1 MWAWPG
7 YYFFYWRHKILDALQ
22 NLMNDVTLD
31 GQFQTD
37 DAFTNVSYNGNYKN
51 FKLPVSLSSE
61 GKMLQNGAYRKK
73 KLAFFVESIWRVCL
87 SLRFKILVNR
97 SGQTLRR
104 SWPVELAWVYVCDW
118 QFQRL
123 SKVKLRNE
131 CELHQNHSCQAQKQ
145 WVQYSTT
152 Q

>member
-1 MWAWPG
+1 M
-7 YYFFYWRHKILDALQ
+7 DALQ

-73 KLAFFVESIWRVCL
+73 KLAFFVESI
-87 SLRFKILVNR
+87 
-97 SGQTLRR
+97 
-104 SWPVELAWVYVCDW
+104 
-118 QFQRL
+118 
-123 SKVKLRNE
+123 
-131 CELHQNHSCQAQKQ
+131 
-145 WVQYSTT
+145 
-152 Q
+152 